1 VGGPAMREKQDW
13 KIINISK
20 ETKNKIK
27 QNAKSVG
34 YTIPEYLAWIV
45 DDKKIDVSN
54 IDNKKSWLLHG
65 FDAATI
71 QTIKN
76 NAANENKSVAN
87 YIKSLLLLERTV
99 IRQDRVKADLK
110 RQVKKG
116 IERLFKEL
124 DSSES

>member
-45 DDKKIDVSN
+45 GDKKIDVSN

-87 YIKSLLLLERTV
+87 YIKGLLSLKRTV
-99 IRQDRVKADLK
+99 VRQDRVKANLK
-110 RQVKKG
+110 RQVKEG
-116 IERLFKEL
+116 VERIFKEL